1 MASSKEYQKKENK
14 LANIMIPF
22 RDVRRALY
30 SDPAITPYV
39 KDYNTAI
46 YPFMTGFF
54 TARNQAKI
62 EESDYISPYR
72 DYLDS
77 ILEEGQRIAVVSI
90 MTFWSLNSWIKS
102 ALSQTL
108 KKKSSIDEEVDS
120 TSSIFDH
127 GVDYGIMEE
136 LSLDRGF
143 MNYEDIA
150 RDIVCEAVVWVHDV
164 YTGTLESSTD
174 LPWNRLISRYRST
187 SRELHARHNMPSLDE
202 VESYEEDSEGFTL
215 NMATLVNES
224 NAIVNSY
231 GRESAMA
238 MMGMGLS
245 SQQALIELNSDLVAA
260 LYPRK
265 RDSLNQGNYTF
276 LIDCGGYYALDYYA
290 IRARINY
297 LKRTKSGL
305 EAIARLESELGFGR
319 IHRGELLSHG
329 KARLSTKTVQKSHTG
344 GAISKLTEIDSYSA
358 PLSSPKGLERA
369 RKGRV
374 GTKENTVATVTTVET
389 FASGETQKTTTRGR
403 GRPKKKGRGRP
414 RKTA

>member
-1 MASSKEYQKKENK
+1 MSSKEWNQKENK
-14 LANIMIPF
+14 AAHIMTPM

-30 SDPAITPYV
+30 SDPCISSYV
-39 KDYNTAI
+39 KEYNTAI

-62 EESDYISPYR
+62 EESDYIKPYR

-77 ILEEGQRIAVVSI
+77 ISEEGQRIAVVAV

-136 LSLDRGF
+136 LSADRGF
-143 MNYEDIA
+143 MSYEDIA
-150 RDIVCEAVVWVHDV
+150 RDIITESMVWMHDV

-202 VESYEEDSEGFTL
+202 VESYEEDSEGLIL
-215 NMATLVNES
+215 NLAALVNES

-231 GRESAMA
+231 GRESSMA
-238 MMGMGLS
+238 MLGLS
-245 SQQALIELNSDLVAA
+245 SQQALIELNSDLVSC
-260 LYPRK
+260 LFPKK
-265 RDSLNQGNYTF
+265 RDSLNQDNYTF

-297 LKRTKSGL
+297 LRRTKSGV
-305 EAIARLESELGFGR
+305 EAISRLESELGFSR

-329 KARLSTKTVQKSHTG
+329 KARLSKKTVQKSHTG

-358 PLSSPKGLERA
+358 PLSSAKGMERA
-369 RKGRV
+369 RKGKV
-374 GTKENTVATVTTVET
+374 GTTSATITTVTTVET
-389 FASGETQKTTTRGR
+389 FASGETQKTTTTRGR

>member
-1 MASSKEYQKKENK
+1 MSSKEWNQKENK
-14 LANIMIPF
+14 AAHIMTPM

-30 SDPAITPYV
+30 SDPCISSYV
-39 KDYNTAI
+39 KEYNTAI

-62 EESDYISPYR
+62 EESDYIKPYR

-77 ILEEGQRIAVVSI
+77 ISEEGQRIAVVAV

-136 LSLDRGF
+136 LSIDRGF
-143 MNYEDIA
+143 MSYEDIA
-150 RDIVCEAVVWVHDV
+150 RDIICESVVWIHDV
-164 YTGTLESSTD
+164 YANDIKSCTD
-174 LPWNRLISRYRST
+174 LPWNRLIARYRAT

-202 VESYEEDSEGFTL
+202 VESYEEDSEGVTL
-215 NMATLVNES
+215 NLATLVQES
-224 NAIVNSY
+224 NAVTCSY
-231 GRESAMA
+231 GRESDLAR
-238 MMGMGLS
+238 GYIS
-245 SQQALIELNSDLVAA
+245 PQQALIELNQDLVSC
-260 LYPRK
+260 LFPKK
-265 RDSLNQGNYTF
+265 RDSLNQDSYTF
-276 LIDCGGYYALDYYA
+276 LYDCGGYYMLDYA
-290 IRARINY
+290 ALRARIAY
-297 LKRTKSGL
+297 LKRTKSGV
-305 EAIARLESELGFGR
+305 EAIARLESELGFSR

-329 KARLSTKTVQKSHTG
+329 KARLSKKTVQKSHTG

-358 PLSSPKGLERA
+358 PLASAKGMERA
-369 RKGRV
+369 RKGKV
-374 GTKENTVATVTTVET
+374 GTKENTVSTVVTVET
-389 FASGETQKTTTRGR
+389 FASGETQKTTTTRGR